1 MNAVELFTPYFSQAI
16 ASYILKIHKLGTPLT
31 IMEVSSGSSTNMKNI
46 LTYLKTK
53 VPNVYKNVR
62 YYLLT
67 DEYESL
73 HQFKHSVY
81 FRPVDLPEEF
91 ADKIVVQSIVC
102 FL

>member
-16 ASYILKIHKLGTPLT
+16 ISYILKIHKLGTPLT

-46 LTYLKTK
+46 LTYIKTK

-67 DEYESL
+67 DE
-73 HQFKHSVY
+73 
-81 FRPVDLPEEF
+81 
-91 ADKIVVQSIVC
+91 
-102 FL
+102 